1 MRCTSG
7 FLGSLVVLVACQ
19 APGDAKKGE
28 TGGAAGTAGTAG
40 AVNPNAAGA
49 EPTPVGAITECPKS
63 LGGAEKQHRV
73 ISKDCGVVQVT
84 EDLGID
90 GGSLTLEAGA
100 QLAFKDGA
108 GITVG
113 YYEPAKLIIKGTAAD
128 PVVFTSA
135 GDKSPGVWRG
145 VVLHTNASRSKIAG
159 LVIEYAG
166 AGDAAALQVF
176 AQEVAV
182 EGSTIRESK
191 AGVVVEG
198 DGGFAAFTGNE
209 LKKLGQPAAITTPP
223 GAVGGLGTGN
233 RFDAGAYVLVHGGSV
248 RKSAKWQP
256 VGAPLVISEEV
267 GIDGENGQ
275 KTTVEL
281 APGSELKF
289 SESGMLNVGY
299 YEGAAL
305 VARGS
310 ADAPITFTAHDKR
323 VAGGWRGVRVHGQ
336 GEATFER
343 AVLEFG
349 GRDDE
354 GTIDVRGGTLSLT
367 STTLRS
373 DKVGV
378 VADVAAKITAFA
390 DNTFVATPI
399 AVQVP
404 VGQIGSLG
412 EGNAY
417 DKDAKIKAS
426 GEQVKGKQTWRV
438 QGVPIE
444 LSGGVGVEGE
454 LTLDAGVALLAG
466 ADAEITVGYYGP
478 ATLIA
483 RGTAAAPV
491 TIGPAD
497 KVKGTWPGIV
507 LHTTS
512 TGNVFD
518 YLVLTGVE
526 HDKAIDVKARTNA
539 KLNNVTCSKC
549 AGAVVGWDCGATV
562 TSSQVLAADGT
573 PKIDAKPE
581 GC

>member
-1 MRCTSG
+1 MRRSSG
-7 FLGSLVVLVACQ
+7 FLGSLVVVVACQ

-28 TGGAAGTAGTAG
+28 TGGAASTAGK
-40 AVNPNAAGA
+40 AVNPNAAGD
-49 EPTPVGAITECPKS
+49 EPAPVSAITECPKS
-63 LGGAEKQHRV
+63 LGGPEKQHRV
-73 ISKDCGVVQVT
+73 ISRDCGVVQVT
-84 EDLGID
+84 DDLAID

-113 YYEPAKLIIKGTAAD
+113 YYEPAKLIIKGTAED

-145 VVLHTNASRSKIAG
+145 VLLHANASRSKIAG

-166 AGDAAALQVF
+166 AGDAAALQVM
-176 AQEVAV
+176 APDVTL

-191 AGVVVEG
+191 AGVRVEG
-198 DGGFAAFTGNE
+198 DGGFAAFSGNE
-209 LKKLGQPAAITTPP
+209 FKKLGQPAAITAPP
-223 GAVGGLGTGN
+223 GAIGGLGTGN
-233 RFDAGAYVLVHGGSV
+233 RFDGGAFVQVVGGSV
-248 RKSAKWQP
+248 RKSAKWQL
-256 VGAPLVISEEV
+256 VGAPLVFAEEV

-281 APGSELKF
+281 APGIELKF
-289 SESGMLNVGY
+289 AADGMLNVGY

-310 ADAPITFTAHDKR
+310 AEAPITFTAHER
-323 VAGGWRGVRVHGQ
+323 RAPGGWRGIRVHGQ

-349 GRDDE
+349 GRDDQ
-354 GTIDVRGGTLSLT
+354 GTIDVLGGTLSLT

-378 VADVAAKITAFA
+378 VADVNAKITAFA

-426 GEQVKGKQTWRV
+426 GEQVKGKQTWHV

-466 ADAEITVGYYGP
+466 ADTEITVGQFGP

-497 KVKGTWPGIV
+497 AVKGTWLGVV

-512 TGNVFD
+512 TGNMFEH
-518 YLVLTGVE
+518 LVLTGVE
-526 HDKAIDVKARTNA
+526 HANAIDVKARTNA
-539 KLNNVTCSKC
+539 KLSNVTCSRC
-549 AGAVVGWDCGATV
+549 AGAVVGWECGATV

-573 PKIDAKPE
+573 PRIDARPD